1 MSFFIILLLAMAL
14 VCGQVAQA
22 QKYDSR
28 GKRDPFFRLQAETGS
43 HQDPLTE
50 APLQMEPDTLAA
62 LTIEQVSV
70 AGLAFRGRTQLAL
83 LKGNG
88 PRTYLAARGES
99 PTSRVAGAVGAD
111 ARRTDAGHAQA
122 SARRG
127 NAADGPAPPV
137 TRRAPGVCARWL
149 CFSSS

>member
-1 MSFFIILLLAMAL
+1 MAISN
-14 VCGQVAQA
+14 
-22 QKYDSR
+22 DER
-28 GKRDPFFRLQAETGS
+28 FGK
-43 HQDPLTE
+43 
-50 APLQMEPDTLAA
+50 A
-62 LTIEQVSV
+62 LD
-70 AGLAFRGRTQLAL
+70 L
-83 LKGNG
+83 LKVG
-88 PRTYLAARGES
+88 LAARGES

>member
-1 MSFFIILLLAMAL
+1 MIRPFGIATLPRSAATAAWPSAVIDGDPQEASAHASLIT
-14 VCGQVAQA
+14 QA
-22 QKYDSR
+22 QSLADRWPELK
-28 GKRDPFFRLQAETGS
+28 PHQAKAY
-43 HQDPLTE
+43 LN
-50 APLQMEPDTLAA
+50 
-62 LTIEQVSV
+62 
-70 AGLAFRGRTQLAL
+70 AL
-83 LKGNG
+83 LRRVIVESARIVIEIDGE
-88 PRTYLAARGES
+88 RALAARGES